1 MARVES
7 SLEIVAT
14 RGATSSSASRS
25 AALRAPPPRYT
36 TQHTPVAMDEERR
49 LAQRRAEERIGALL
63 PRPGPRAAAVSVWW
77 LLGL

>member
-1 MARVES
+1 
-7 SLEIVAT
+7 
-14 RGATSSSASRS
+14 
-25 AALRAPPPRYT
+25 
-36 TQHTPVAMDEERR
+36 MDEERR

>member
-1 MARVES
+1 
-7 SLEIVAT
+7 
-14 RGATSSSASRS
+14 
-25 AALRAPPPRYT
+25 
-36 TQHTPVAMDEERR
+36 MDDERR

>member
-1 MARVES
+1 MPPELPDGVPLDGAVRLRDGRAAS
-7 SLEIVAT
+7 AT
-14 RGATSSSASRS
+14 E
-25 AALRAPPPRYT
+25 
-36 TQHTPVAMDEERR
+36 TPHSTDPSAMDEERR